1 MAGTARISDS
11 EEQRPRRSESFSL
24 SELVQRTGVPAS
36 SIHHYRRSGAIP
48 PPAKEAANRFRYDH
62 RHVEAL
68 LAIRSNAGEATEWR
82 HRIVTEAI
90 AAFQTRSFGEVSMS
104 DIADSAG
111 VAKGTIYRHFESKAD
126 LFDAVIETLLA
137 DTANNF
143 AEAVADAGGPEGLE
157 HQSEKAALIFG
168 NLVAAVLPILL
179 ELGARAAK
187 GNDKADRMARHVLR
201 TLAEAG
207 GRPFVGR
214 DAPAEEAVQHGL
226 SVIETAFS
234 TVLTWALGQGWPPDE
249 PLADQLSQL
258 EEPPGS

>member
-1 MAGTARISDS
+1 M
-11 EEQRPRRSESFSL
+11 RSETFSL
-24 SELVQRTGVPAS
+24 SELVLRTGVPAS
-36 SIHHYRRSGAIP
+36 SIHHYRRSGMIP
-48 PPAKEAANRFRYDH
+48 PPEKEAANRFRYDD

-68 LAIRSNAGEATEWR
+68 LAIRANSGDSAESR
-82 HRIVTEAI
+82 HKIVTEAI
-90 AAFQTRSFGEVSMS
+90 NAFQTRSFSEVTMN
-104 DIADSAG
+104 DVAEGAG

-143 AEAVADAGGPEGLE
+143 AEAVADAGGPQGLKRR
-157 HQSEKAALIFG
+157 SDKAALIFG

-187 GNDKADRMARHVLR
+187 GNDAADRMARHVLR

-207 GRPFVGR
+207 GRPFVGP
-214 DAPAEEAVQHGL
+214 DAPAEKAIQHGL
-226 SVIETAFS
+226 SVIETAFG
-234 TVLTWALGQGWPPDE
+234 TVLTWALGQGWPPDQ

-258 EEPPGS
+258 GEPPGS